1 MEWQPGTEKA
11 VSSSSKHCA
20 AESFRVFVLLNQNS
34 RIQASINPHMEMT
47 TLQVVTFWCH
57 PHGEQWSALPG
68 PRIWPQ
74 ELCSSARKESWVLK
88 KIFRGKKR
96 LIELRSTNSW
106 RDINSWRDM
115 LVLTFLIH
123 QYQTPRT
130 CPILNFSV
138 GDLPS
143 CQIQLLNTL
152 TPGRVYKK
160 QLQNTIY
167 FASQDGQK
175 GWEETAQIAA
185 GEV

>member
-1 MEWQPGTEKA
+1 M
-11 VSSSSKHCA
+11 SSSSKHCA

-34 RIQASINPHMEMT
+34 RIQASINPHREMT

-57 PHGEQWSALPG
+57 PYGEQWSVLPG

-88 KIFRGKKR
+88 KIFRGNKR

-106 RDINSWRDM
+106 RDM
-115 LVLTFLIH
+115 LVPTVLIH
-123 QYQTPRT
+123 PYQTLRT
-130 CPILNFSV
+130 CPISNFSL

-152 TPGRVYKK
+152 TPGRVCKNK
-160 QLQNTIY
+160 LQNTTN

-175 GWEETAQIAA
+175 G
-185 GEV
+185 